1 MHDVLYPFG
10 DIADYSTAR
19 QRGTAKVMMVNHRL
33 GKEELSHCHL
43 AFGGTQS
50 PKDNTTRYKNGHAKR
65 DACRTRPVS
74 SKRRASKSEQ
84 KAPREW
90 PTSKEA
96 R

>member
-43 AFGGTQS
+43 AFGGDTKPQ
-50 PKDNTTRYKNGHAKR
+50 R
-65 DACRTRPVS
+65 
-74 SKRRASKSEQ
+74 
-84 KAPREW
+84 
-90 PTSKEA
+90 
-96 R
+96 